1 MNHFDEILYINWY
14 KCYYKNNLYL
24 FEKLVN
30 TIKKHN
36 IKVKNDIY
44 KYFNE
49 FCALVY
55 YNSSKRID

>member
-14 KCYYKNNLYL
+14 KYYYKNNLYL

-49 FCALVY
+49 FCVLVY